1 MGRREADSPLPP
13 GQGLPKAD
21 APRNSPIMP
30 MTIFLIILSVTL
42 WVAAFAFFGRRIL
55 LSPALSYC
63 ALMALSFTSYE
74 GLPLV
79 PVGNA
84 MSLSWLC
91 ITLVVM
97 LIIVLQNPAVRIQ
110 SRGTGYMLL
119 GAVAGMA
126 VGLLGYTFTS
136 TLNTLYAM
144 MMGGTAVG
152 CILGLHQHPRR
163 SRRGTGH
170 RAFLELSARQGIPCS
185 RHCGAARHSGR
196 NPYRA
201 VRELTGPHTA
211 HRCALMAPLR
221 PAS

>member
-13 GQGLPKAD
+13 GQWLPKAD

-152 CILGLHQHPRR
+152 CILGLLVFTNTPDGRAVAPA
-163 SRRGTGH
+163 TGH
-170 RAFLELSARQGIPCS
+170 FWSYLRAKGFPALVTVAQLGIAAVILIARF
-185 RHCGAARHSGR
+185 
-196 NPYRA
+196 
-201 VRELTGPHTA
+201 
-211 HRCALMAPLR
+211 
-221 PAS
+221 AS